1 MRHRGRFRSRLHA
14 PAVVCFAS
22 IVFTLAAFAAS
33 PACAARQSQ
42 EATSRL
48 DSVEVTGSARFPSAQ
63 LAAAT
68 GLQVGTQVSRDD
80 LQKAAN
86 TLAQLGPF
94 TAVNYRFSTADAGV
108 RVEYQVKDG
117 PEVQLSFDNFPGFT
131 DDELKAA
138 IKSAGVLFDGQAPP
152 HGAILDAMSDALE
165 QLIAKRGMNFS
176 VSHALITL
184 PSGAEVQQFHIEGDA
199 IRIASVDF
207 SDPLAQTDRDIRAR
221 LGDIVGH
228 PFSRSAIDLFEFEQ
242 VRPVYLAHA
251 FLQVRFDPPQAKF
264 VNGAVAVVAH
274 IDPGPAFTWG
284 GATWQGNTAVGVL
297 DLDTAVPLHAGDP
310 ANGMK
315 IEAAWDAARALYMR
329 HGYLDVDLKP
339 VPAFDAAAAKV
350 TYAVTVTEGPQYH
363 MGKLVLSGL
372 SLDGESR
379 ARAAWKIPAG
389 AVFDNSMYE
398 DFLDNGI
405 KQAFAGLPFHYEK
418 IGRYLQKDPSTHT
431 VDVLLDFQ

>member
-1 MRHRGRFRSRLHA
+1 MRHRSWFRLPLHA
-14 PAVVCFAS
+14 PAAVCSAS
-22 IVFTLAAFAAS
+22 IVFALAVFALF
-33 PACAARQSQ
+33 PACAAGQS
-42 EATSRL
+42 ETGTSRL
-48 DSVEVTGSARFPSAQ
+48 DAVQVTGSSRFPAAQ

-94 TAVNYRFSTADAGV
+94 ATVNYRFSSGDAGV
-108 RVEYQVKDG
+108 RVEYQVTDG
-117 PEVQLSFDNFPGFT
+117 PEVAVSFDNFPGFT

-138 IKSAGVLFDGQAPP
+138 VKSAGVLFDGQAPL
-152 HGAILDAMSDALE
+152 HGAILDAMSDALAK
-165 QLIAKRGMNFS
+165 LIATRGMNFA

-184 PSGAEVQQFHIEGDA
+184 PSGDQVQQFHIEGGA

-207 SDPLAQTDRDIRAR
+207 SDPLAQSDRGIRAR
-221 LGDIVGH
+221 LSDIVGQ

-251 FLQVRFDPPQAKF
+251 FLQVRFDPPQANF

-284 GATWQGNTAVGVL
+284 GANWRGNSAIGVL
-297 DLDTAVPLHAGDP
+297 DLDTAIPLHAGDP

-315 IEAAWDAARALYMR
+315 IEAGWDAVRALYMQ
-329 HGYLDVDLKP
+329 HGYLDVDLKSAP
-339 VPAFDAAAAKV
+339 KFDDAAAKV
-350 TYAVTVTEGPQYH
+350 NYSVAVTEGPQYH

-372 SLDGESR
+372 SIDGESR
-379 ARAAWKIPAG
+379 ARGAWKIPAG
-389 AVFDNSMYE
+389 AVFDDSVYE
-398 DFLDNGI
+398 EFLENGI
-405 KQAFAGLPFHYEK
+405 KQAFAGFPFHYEK
-418 IGRYLQKDPSTHT
+418 IGRFLQKDPAAGT

>member
-1 MRHRGRFRSRLHA
+1 MMRI
-14 PAVVCFAS
+14 AS
-22 IVFTLAAFAAS
+22 ILLLIALL
-33 PACAARQSQ
+33 PACGSAQSQ

-48 DSVEVTGSARFPSAQ
+48 DSVQVTGSSRFPSAQ

-94 TAVNYRFSTADAGV
+94 ITVDYRFSSTDSGV
-108 RVEYQVKDG
+108 RVEYQVTDG
-117 PEVQLSFDNFPGFT
+117 PEVPVSFDNFPGFT

-152 HGAILDAMSDALE
+152 HGAILDAMSDALA
-165 QLIAKRGMNFS
+165 QLIAKRGMNFP

-184 PSGAEVQQFHIEGDA
+184 PSGDQVQQFHIEGDA
-199 IRIASVDF
+199 IRIASIDF
-207 SDPLAQTDRDIRAR
+207 SDSLAQTDRDIRAR
-221 LGDIVGH
+221 LGDIVGQ
-228 PFSRSAIDLFEFEQ
+228 PFSRSTIEIFEFEQ

-264 VNGAVAVVAH
+264 ENGSVAVTAQIV
-274 IDPGPAFTWG
+274 PGPAFTWG
-284 GATWQGNTAVGVL
+284 GATWSGNTAVGVL
-297 DLDTAVPLHAGDP
+297 DLDTATPLHAGDP

-315 IEAAWDAARALYMR
+315 IEAGWDAARAIYMQ

-339 VPAFDAAAAKV
+339 VAKFDAAAAKV
-350 TYAVTVTEGPQYH
+350 SYAVSVTEGSQYH

-372 SLDGESR
+372 SIDGESR

-389 AVFDNSMYE
+389 AVFDNSMYQ
-398 DFLDNGI
+398 DFLENGM
-405 KQAFAGLPFHYEK
+405 KQAFAGFPFHYEK
-418 IGRYLQKDPSTHT
+418 IGRFLQKDSANDT